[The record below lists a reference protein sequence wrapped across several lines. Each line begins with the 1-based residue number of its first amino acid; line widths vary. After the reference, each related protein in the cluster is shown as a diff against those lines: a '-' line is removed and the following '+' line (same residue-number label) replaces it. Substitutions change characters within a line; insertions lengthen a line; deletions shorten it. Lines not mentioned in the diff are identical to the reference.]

1 MAKTH
6 WADQAAEKLLKNQ
19 RNAVASGTSISGR
32 PHIGNANDVIRAGIV
47 VEATKQAGGNA
58 ELIWISD
65 NMDPLRRVPEGLPK
79 TYEKYLGMPYADIPD
94 PDGCHANF
102 VEHYEK
108 ILLEEVAA
116 AGAFPKTYSGR
127 EMYKSGMY
135 DEAIRIAVAKRLE
148 IKAILDKFR
157 EKPLPDDW
165 FPFTPICA
173 KCGRIA
179 TPKVKLSDGKPTY
192 VCSDAVVGKGEN
204 PISGCGHEADVDYHQ
219 GKLVWRVEW
228 ASRWKFLGVT
238 CEPFGKEHAAA
249 GGSWDTG
256 KLITE
261 QIYAYPAPLPIIY
274 EHFQVAGQKM
284 SKSVGN
290 VVGVDDWLACA
301 PPETLRYYL
310 FAGDINVA
318 KDIDISMI
326 LPHVLEEYQRVERI
340 YFGKAKDAEMPKE
353 ADAVEKFKRIYELS
367 QLKCAAPPE
376 MPAQVP
382 FGFAAMLAQVVP
394 AKEKQAEILERT
406 GHFSQ
411 KNAGAILDFV
421 ERAGNWAKKY
431 KPEGY
436 VVEFAGAGDAKRALE
451 TSGKAELLRTFIPIY
466 EKSALGDAV
475 KECAAATGKPA
486 KEIFSALYSALF
498 AKDKGPRLASL
509 EDAMG
514 KQKILGLLKAAAQ

>member
-1 MAKTH
+1 MAKIH
-6 WADQAAEKLLKNQ
+6 WADQAAEKLLKNA
-19 RNAVASGTSISGR
+19 RNVAASGTSISGR

-47 VEATKQAGGNA
+47 AEAVKQAGGKA

-79 TYEKYLGMPYADIPD
+79 SYEQYLGMPYADIPD
-94 PDGCHANF
+94 PDGCHASF

-108 ILLEEVAA
+108 ILLDEVAA
-116 AGAFPKTYSGR
+116 TGVFPNTYSGR
-127 EMYKSGMY
+127 QMYRSGMY
-135 DEAIRIAVAKRLE
+135 DEAIRVAIGKRME

-157 EKPLPDDW
+157 EHPLPDSW

-179 TPKVKLSDGKPTY
+179 TPKVTGFDGKDAHY
-192 VCSDAVVGKGEN
+192 VCADAVVGKGEY
-204 PISGCGHEADVDYHQ
+204 PIKGCGHEAQVDFRE

-228 ASRWKFLGVT
+228 ASRWKFLGIT

-261 QIYAYPAPLPIIY
+261 QIYGYPAPLPIIY
-274 EHFQVAGQKM
+274 EHFQVGGQKM

-290 VVGVDDWLACA
+290 VVGVDDWLECA

-326 LPHVLEEYQRVERI
+326 LPHVLEEYQRIERI
-340 YFGKAKDAEMPKE
+340 YFGKAKEGELPKDAE
-353 ADAVEKFKRIYELS
+353 AVEKFKRIYELS
-367 QLKCAAPPE
+367 QLKCVAPKE

-382 FGFAAMLAQVVP
+382 FGFAALLAQVVP
-394 AKEKQAEILERT
+394 TREKKIELLKRT
-406 GHFSQ
+406 GHFAE
-411 KNAGAILDFV
+411 KDEEAILSFI
-421 ERAGNWAKKY
+421 EKAGNWAKKY

-436 VVEFAGAGDAKRALE
+436 AVEFAGAAAAKAALGG
-451 TSGKAELLRTFIPIY
+451 GKAEVLRAFVPNY
-466 EKSALGDAV
+466 EKSELRDAV
-475 KECAAATGKPA
+475 KATATAAGKPD
-486 KEIFSALYSALF
+486 KEIFAAVYCALF
-498 AKDKGPRLASL
+498 AKEKGPRLSSL
-509 EDAMG
+509 EDAVG
-514 KQKILGLLKAAAQ
+514 KQKLLELLRAAAQ